1 MKRPLTA
8 LALVLALGMSLSG
21 CAEYTTTGVPS
32 EETAAAEQVQEG
44 AHGEGTL
51 EGTSWV
57 LTAASGEAQAAL
69 DGFEVTASFL
79 EGTMSGQAPVNRYSA
94 EVEMAGPGAL
104 TVGPVAA
111 TKMAGP
117 PEAMAA
123 EAAYFELLAEVTGYA
138 EQGESL
144 QLLAGA
150 EPVLTFGPDEAASA
164 AEEPATD
171 PMGPDAAVVALAETL
186 VGMPLEEAE
195 AAVEEAGYTV
205 RVLSVDGEAGPATS
219 DFRTDRINLVV
230 VDDEVTQATVG

>member
-1 MKRPLTA
+1 MKRPLTVLLLA
-8 LALVLALGMSLSG
+8 LALATTAG
-21 CAEYTTTGVPS
+21 CADLTTTGVPS
-32 EETAAAEQVQEG
+32 EETGAAAEQAEAG
-44 AHGEGTL
+44 HSEGTL

-57 LTAASGEAQAAL
+57 LTEAGGEAQAAL
-69 DGFEVTASFL
+69 EGFEVTASFL
-79 EGTMSGQAPVNRYSA
+79 EGTLSGQAPVNRYSA
-94 EVEMAGPGAL
+94 EVEMGAAGEL

-117 PEAMAA
+117 PEAMEA
-123 EAAYFELLAEVTGYA
+123 EAAYFALLAEVTGYA

-150 EPVLTFGPDEAASA
+150 EPVLTFAPDAAVSI
-164 AEEPATD
+164 EEPGTD

-186 VGMPLEEAE
+186 VGMPLDEAE
-195 AAVEEAGYTV
+195 AAIEEAGYTA
-205 RVLSVDGEAGPATS
+205 RVLSVDGEGGPATT